1 MLSYL
6 KAKLVTRRDYI
17 IVWRAELQ
25 NKNKLWL
32 AKTEFI
38 LYKINHFQNDT
49 GRLQF
54 HKRLVQV
61 ALTLQRFLQLW
72 LKQNSLR

>member
-25 NKNKLWL
+25 NINKLWL